1 MINFYRLIVPIILTS
16 YIMMHFHLKL
26 SPEMWTEENFIK
38 AHYLL
43 NKNGFL
49 ITFCAKG
56 EVKRILK
63 KVGFNLSHPSGPF
76 GKREIT
82 LAIKN

>member
-1 MINFYRLIVPIILTS
+1 MINFYRLTVPKILTS
-16 YIMMHFHLKL
+16 YIMMHFPLMIQP
-26 SPEMWTEENFIK
+26 SMWTEENFIK
-38 AHYLL
+38 AHHLL

-63 KVGFNLSHPSGPF
+63 NW
-76 GKREIT
+76 I
-82 LAIKN
+82 